1 MTTART
7 CSSCVHYSKAAAQC
21 THWWTEVAADYGCQQ
36 WVGEYG
42 SRLTP
47 EDGEVWLRVS
57 IEDGKVEQ
65 PRQDAEERRRRHLP
79 KDVDRMAIFKA
90 IIDDGLT
97 WTETQKRLG
106 VTRKTIAYHLR
117 GGATDG
123 LIRRVGYGKYEWA
136 KGGGDMAE
144 QAIGR
149 DEVQRMIDAAVE
161 AAVEAAGEGEAQI
174 WKRISRIEEQIESL
188 QVQLTAVVDRL
199 NQHRESAEQQDRQ
212 LDVLAAEIT
221 RLQQQGGGTAERALR
236 LVEQVLGLAERRW
249 SA

>member
-1 MTTART
+1 MTTLGT

-36 WVGEYG
+36 WVGEDG
-42 SRLTP
+42 SRLTS

-65 PRQDAEERRRRHLP
+65 PRQATEERRRRHVP

-106 VTRKTIAYHLR
+106 VTRQTIAYHLR

-136 KGGGDMAE
+136 KGGNGAMAE
-144 QAIGR
+144 QISR

-161 AAVEAAGEGEAQI
+161 AAGEGEAKL
-174 WKRISRIEEQIESL
+174 WGRISQLEEQIESL

-199 NQHRESAEQQDRQ
+199 NQHRERAERQDRR

-221 RLQQQGGGTAERALR
+221 RLQQQGGGDAERALR
-236 LVEQVLGLAERRW
+236 LVEQVLGLAERRE

>member
-1 MTTART
+1 MTTLGT

-36 WVGEYG
+36 WVGEDG

-65 PRQDAEERRRRHLP
+65 PRQDAEERRRRRHLP

-106 VTRKTIAYHLR
+106 VTRQTIAYHLR

-136 KGGGDMAE
+136 KGGNGVMAE
-144 QAIGR
+144 QISR

-161 AAVEAAGEGEAQI
+161 AAGEGEAKL
-174 WKRISRIEEQIESL
+174 WERISQLEEQVESL

-199 NQHRESAEQQDRQ
+199 NQHRESAERQDRQ

-221 RLQQQGGGTAERALR
+221 RLQQQGGGDAERALR
-236 LVEQVLGLAERRW
+236 LVEQVISLPERRE